1 MKYAYIRVS
10 TQEQSFAR
18 QVEAIRHYAPDVPD
32 ENIFADKESGKD
44 FNRTEYLR
52 LKETVRAGDEVI
64 VKELDRFGRNK
75 DEDKREIEWFKAQGV
90 CLRIL
95 DIPSTLIDFQG
106 QEWIRDMVNNIL
118 IEVLSSFAQQE
129 REKIKTRQREGIDA
143 MPIVDGKRVSAK
155 PGKEGSGFGPEPIDI
170 PNFREYY
177 DRRQRGEIT
186 ATQCCKELGISRKTW
201 YRRCAE
207 VVNSSYPR
215 MGI

>member
-18 QVEAIRHYAPDVPD
+18 QVEAIRRYAPDLTED
-32 ENIFADKESGKD
+32 AIYADKESGKD
-44 FNRTEYLR
+44 FNRSSYLN
-52 LKETVRAGDEVI
+52 LKEVVKPGDEVI

-75 DEDKREIEWFKAQGV
+75 DEDKREIEWFKSHGII
-90 CLRIL
+90 LRIL

-118 IEVLSSFAQQE
+118 IEVLSSFAEQE
-129 REKIKTRQREGIDA
+129 RTKIKARQREGIDA

-155 PGKEGSGFGPEPIDI
+155 PGKEGCGFGPEPMEI

-177 DRRQRGEIT
+177 DRRLRGEIT

-201 YRRCAE
+201 YRRCSE
-207 VVNSSYPR
+207 IVHNRLS
-215 MGI
+215 

>member
-10 TQEQSFAR
+10 TQEQNFAR
-18 QVEAIRHYAPDVPD
+18 QVEAIRNYAPDLQD

-44 FNRTEYLR
+44 FNRTNYLR

-75 DEDKREIEWFKAQGV
+75 EEDKREIEWFKKQGV

-118 IEVLSSFAQQE
+118 IEVLSSFAEQE
-129 REKIKTRQREGIDA
+129 RAKIKTRQREGIDA
-143 MPIVDGKRVSAK
+143 MPVVNGKRVSAK
-155 PGKEGSGFGPEPIDI
+155 AGKAGRGFGPVPKEVSG
-170 PNFREYY
+170 FEELLEEWRSGKRTVAE
-177 DRRQRGEIT
+177 
-186 ATQCCKELGISRKTW
+186 CCKMLGVSRAWW
-201 YRRCAE
+201 YRKVQA
-207 VVNSSYPR
+207 
-215 MGI
+215 

>member
-18 QVEAIRHYAPDVPD
+18 QVEAIRRYAPDISD
-32 ENIFADKESGKD
+32 DAIYADKESGKD
-44 FNRTEYLR
+44 FNRTAYLQ
-52 LKETVRAGDEVI
+52 LKEAVRPGDEVI

-75 DEDKREIEWFKAQGV
+75 DEDKREIEWFKAHGV

-118 IEVLSSFAQQE
+118 IEVLSSFAEQE
-129 REKIKTRQREGIDA
+129 RTKIKARQREGIDA
-143 MPIVDGKRVSAK
+143 MPMVNGKRVSSK
-155 PGKEGSGFGPEPIDI
+155 PGKEGRGFGPEKLSI
-170 PNFREYY
+170 PEFREYY
-177 DRRQRGEIT
+177 EKNKRGELT
-186 ATQCCKELGISRKTW
+186 AVECWTALGISKKTW

-207 VVNSSYPR
+207 A
-215 MGI
+215 